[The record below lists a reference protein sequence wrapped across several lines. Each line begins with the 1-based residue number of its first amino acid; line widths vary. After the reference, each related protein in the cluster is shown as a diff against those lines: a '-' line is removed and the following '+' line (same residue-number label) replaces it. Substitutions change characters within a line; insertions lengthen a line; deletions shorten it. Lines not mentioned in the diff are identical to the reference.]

1 MNYNLE
7 EHLRDV
13 YGSFPEGKR
22 RPVIGISANYDWDNG
37 MATLGRHY
45 YEQVV
50 RAGGVPVLI
59 PAVADKDVIA
69 STLESIDGLILS
81 GGADL
86 NPLWA
91 GEEPSPRLHHINR
104 TRDLPEL
111 LLVRMAFNKQIPML
125 GICRGIQ
132 TMAVALGGEV
142 EQDISAGATI
152 QHSQDADRNEQ
163 THSVRLE
170 EGSLVRAL
178 YNKETIHVNSFHH
191 QAVRATGE
199 KFRPTAWAPDGT
211 IEAMES
217 TEEKA
222 LMGVQ
227 WHPECLEDDGLP
239 LFRWIVGEAETF
251 RKAKELHSRFI
262 TLDSHC
268 DTPMFFH
275 EDADFSRR
283 DDKVLVD
290 LHKMADGRQ
299 DVVTMVAYLPQPKE
313 PKGVIT
319 GEEELM
325 TSPLYGEKDVMV
337 RPHEYADKIFD
348 HINEIIA
355 REPDHIA
362 LARCREDILKNKVM
376 GRKSVMIGIENGL
389 AVEKDLD
396 LVNHFADRGIVYITL
411 CHNGDNQICDSARR
425 SNNTWGGVSDF
436 GRQVIERMNE
446 CGVTVD
452 MSHAAESSFYDALE
466 ISRRP
471 IVCSHSNCKA
481 LCDSPRNLTDDQ
493 LKALA
498 RKDGVCQITLY
509 PGFLRTEGEASILD
523 AMEHLDHAIRIMGVE
538 HVGLGSDFD
547 GDGGV
552 RGLANSSEMIQFTRQ
567 LLKRRYSDEEIEMIW
582 GGNWIKSLTPNPSP
596 MRRGE

>member
-13 YGSFPEGKR
+13 YGSFPEGR
-22 RPVIGISANYDWDNG
+22 RKPVIGISANYDWDGG

-69 STLESIDGLILS
+69 TTLESIDGLILS

-111 LLVRMAFNKQIPML
+111 LLVRMAYNRQIPML

-170 EGSLVRAL
+170 EGSLMRAL
-178 YNKETIHVNSFHH
+178 YNKETIYVNSFHH
-191 QAVRATGE
+191 QAVRATGG

-227 WHPECLEDDGLP
+227 WHPECLEEDGLP
-239 LFRWIVGEAETF
+239 LFRWIVGEADTF
-251 RKAKELHSRFI
+251 HKAKDLHSRFI

-299 DVVTMVAYLPQPKE
+299 DAVTMVAYLPQPKE
-313 PKGVIT
+313 PKGVAT

-325 TSPLYGEKDVMV
+325 TSPLYGETDVMV

-362 LARCREDILKNKVM
+362 LARCREDILRNKAM

-396 LVNHFADRGIVYITL
+396 LVNHFAERGIVYITL

-493 LKALA
+493 LRALA
-498 RKDGVCQITLY
+498 KKDGVCQITLY

-523 AMEHLDHAIRIMGVE
+523 AMEHLDHAIRIMGIE
-538 HVGLGSDFD
+538 HVGLGTDFD

-567 LLKRRYSDEEIEMIW
+567 LLKRRYSDEDIEKIW
-582 GGNWIKSLTPNPSP
+582 GGNWMRSL
-596 MRRGE
+596 G